1 VGWRGFGWR
10 IPGSHIL
17 GWRIFGWI
25 ARLGL
30 GALFIYA
37 GYAKLQN
44 PFVFEMAVDGYQLLP
59 PTGVIVVARGLPWL
73 EVVLGLVLWT
83 GWKLPYSATFT
94 TLLLGAF
101 LVMMG
106 ITYARGI
113 EAACGCFGTSE
124 PISPRTLTR
133 DSLIFA
139 VAAVL
144 AGRAWR
150 QRLRKSKPAMSSE
163 VSGREVPVA
172 KV

>member
-1 VGWRGFGWR
+1 M
-10 IPGSHIL
+10 
-17 GWRIFGWI
+17 GWRIFEWI

-37 GYAKLQN
+37 GYAKARN
-44 PFVFEMAVDGYQLLP
+44 PFLFEMAVDGYQLLP

-73 EVVLGLVLWT
+73 EVALGLLLWT

-94 TLLLGAF
+94 SLLLGAF
-101 LVMMG
+101 LVTMAV
-106 ITYARGI
+106 TYARGI

-124 PISPRTLTR
+124 PISPRTLAR

-150 QRLRKSKPAMSSE
+150 QCLRKSSPATAAAPE
-163 VSGREVPVA
+163 VSGQGIAIP
-172 KV
+172 

>member
-1 VGWRGFGWR
+1 MGWRVFGSR
-10 IPGSHIL
+10 IL
-17 GWRIFGWI
+17 EWI

-83 GWKLPYSATFT
+83 GWKLRYSATFT

-101 LVMMG
+101 LVIMG

-124 PISPRTLTR
+124 PIGPRTLAR

-139 VAAVL
+139 FAAAL

-150 QRLRKSKPAMSSE
+150 QRLRKSEPTPSAAVSGQE
-163 VSGREVPVA
+163 VSVA

>member
-1 VGWRGFGWR
+1 MGRRIFGWR
-10 IPGSHIL
+10 IL
-17 GWRIFGWI
+17 EWI

-37 GYAKLQN
+37 GYAKLQH
-44 PFVFEMAVDGYQLLP
+44 PFIFEMAVDGYQLLP
-59 PTGVIVVARGLPWL
+59 PTGVIIVARGLPWL

-94 TLLLGAF
+94 ALLLGVF

-124 PISPRTLTR
+124 PISPRTLAR

-139 VAAVL
+139 AAAVL

-150 QRLRKSKPAMSSE
+150 QRRRKSEPASSAE
-163 VSGREVPVA
+163 VSGQEVPVP
-172 KV
+172 KL

>member
-1 VGWRGFGWR
+1 MGRKSSVGWRV
-10 IPGSHIL
+10 
-17 GWRIFGWI
+17 FGWI

-59 PTGVIVVARGLPWL
+59 PAGVIVVARGLPWL

-83 GWKLPYSATFT
+83 GWKLPYSAAFT

-113 EAACGCFGTSE
+113 EAACGCFGSSE
-124 PISPRTLTR
+124 PISPRTLAR

-139 VAAVL
+139 VAAAL

-150 QRLRKSKPAMSSE
+150 QRRRKAEPAPSAE
-163 VSGREVPVA
+163 VSGQEVPVA

>member
-1 VGWRGFGWR
+1 
-10 IPGSHIL
+10 
-17 GWRIFGWI
+17 
-25 ARLGL
+25 
-30 GALFIYA
+30 LFIYA
-37 GYAKLQN
+37 GYAKLRN

-94 TLLLGAF
+94 TLLLGTF

-124 PISPRTLTR
+124 PISPRTLAR

-139 VAAVL
+139 AAAAL
-144 AGRAWR
+144 AARAWR
-150 QRLRKSKPAMSSE
+150 QRLRRFELAKSVE
-163 VSGREVPVA
+163 VSGQEIPIS
-172 KV
+172 KLQIPSESE

>member
-1 VGWRGFGWR
+1 MGWPVFQRRILQWR
-10 IPGSHIL
+10 IL
-17 GWRIFGWI
+17 EWI

-44 PFVFEMAVDGYQLLP
+44 PFLFEMAVDGYQLLP
-59 PTGVIVVARGLPWL
+59 PTGVILVARGLPWL
-73 EVVLGLVLWT
+73 EVALGLALWT

-124 PISPRTLTR
+124 PISPRTLAR

-139 VAAVL
+139 VAAAL
-144 AGRAWR
+144 AGRAWW
-150 QRLRKSKPAMSSE
+150 QRRRKSEPATASE
-163 VSGREVPVA
+163 VSGQEIPVA
-172 KV
+172 KL

>member
-1 VGWRGFGWR
+1 MGWRV
-10 IPGSHIL
+10 
-17 GWRIFGWI
+17 FGWI

-37 GYAKLQN
+37 GYAKLRN

-59 PTGVIVVARGLPWL
+59 PAGVIVVARGLPWL

-83 GWKLPYSATFT
+83 GWKLPYSAAFT

-124 PISPRTLTR
+124 PISPRTLAR

-139 VAAVL
+139 AAAAL
-144 AGRAWR
+144 AGRAWW
-150 QRLRKSKPAMSSE
+150 QRRRKAEPLRSAE
-163 VSGREVPVA
+163 VSAARSPIA
-172 KV
+172 

>member
-1 VGWRGFGWR
+1 MGRRGFGSR
-10 IPGSHIL
+10 VL
-17 GWRIFGWI
+17 GWRILEWI

-83 GWKLPYSATFT
+83 GWKLPYTATFT
-94 TLLLGAF
+94 TLLLGVF
-101 LVMMG
+101 LTMMA
-106 ITYARGI
+106 IAYSRGI
-113 EAACGCFGTSE
+113 EAQCGCFGTGE
-124 PISPRTLTR
+124 IISPRTLAR
-133 DSLIFA
+133 DSLIFV

-144 AGRAWR
+144 AGRAWW
-150 QRLRKSKPAMSSE
+150 QRLRKSGPSQSAE
-163 VSGREVPVA
+163 VSGQEVPVA

>member
-1 VGWRGFGWR
+1 VGWRVFGWR
-10 IPGSHIL
+10 ILEWS
-17 GWRIFGWI
+17 

-59 PTGVIVVARGLPWL
+59 PAGVIVVARGLPWL

-94 TLLLGAF
+94 ALLLGTF

-113 EAACGCFGTSE
+113 EAQCGCFGTGE
-124 PISPRTLTR
+124 PISPRTLAR

-150 QRLRKSKPAMSSE
+150 RRWPKSPPVPSVE
-163 VSGREVPVA
+163 VSRQEIA
-172 KV
+172 ISKL

>member
-1 VGWRGFGWR
+1 MGWRVFQRRILQWR
-10 IPGSHIL
+10 IL
-17 GWRIFGWI
+17 EWI

-37 GYAKLQN
+37 GYAKLRN

-59 PTGVIVVARGLPWL
+59 PAGVILVARGLPWL
-73 EVVLGLVLWT
+73 EVVLGLALWT
-83 GWKLPYSATFT
+83 GWKLHYSATFT

-124 PISPRTLTR
+124 PISPRTLAR

-139 VAAVL
+139 LAAVL
-144 AGRAWR
+144 AGRAWWR
-150 QRLRKSKPAMSSE
+150 RLRKSGPATASE
-163 VSGREVPVA
+163 VSGQEIPVA
-172 KV
+172 KL

>member
-1 VGWRGFGWR
+1 VGWRVFE
-10 IPGSHIL
+10 
-17 GWRIFGWI
+17 WI

-37 GYAKLQN
+37 GYAKLRN

-59 PTGVIVVARGLPWL
+59 PAGVIAVARGLPWL

-139 VAAVL
+139 AAAAL
-144 AGRAWR
+144 AGRAWW
-150 QRLRKSKPAMSSE
+150 QRRRNASLAEEFQLSRAEERSHAL
-163 VSGREVPVA
+163 
-172 KV
+172 